1 MAADKISIKVTADT
15 RDAQQ
20 QLRQTTQRTNE
31 VAHGASSAAQSFG
44 KLGRGLQAAAASAA
58 RIAAGVAAGVTA
70 FTVGALKV
78 ANFAAAVEQHEMA
91 INRLGPAYEAVRAAT
106 NGVVTAQ
113 DALKAQQTL
122 LRSGLNVTS
131 EQLATITRAAREY
144 SRATGTELTSNLE
157 QLTDALRTGSGEGLG
172 RFGVSLQQ
180 GVTGSRA
187 FGSALEQL
195 TAQQRNA
202 GVSAR
207 TLREDL
213 DKLPEGLMAV
223 GRSILSVLEGPADAL
238 TRWLTGLVGASTSLR
253 GVLSEIASAGDT
265 IRQRERQEATDRAN
279 MQRLE
284 AQEGLFRAAGAAGV
298 SVGREAVRGLSP
310 ARLARLQ
317 QRVAALEG
325 NVQLGAGAAPRGT
338 ARFGVSGLAGQAFGP
353 GFADIDTMRELA
365 GGTASTDAAARRQR
379 RQTSVQQA
387 ITELQA
393 EQRAEEEAARR
404 AAQGPAVRRPT
415 GGGGGARAAGL
426 QGPRSVDDLFASLF
440 GERTLEDAFSQA
452 EARLRGL
459 VANTIG
465 AVSDP
470 SVFDEILGESG
481 TAQGAQAGERV
492 QSFGERV
499 LRAAG
504 LSVDDDG
511 RTPAL
516 DAAQSGVEML
526 GQALPALQ
534 AGFANLFNTLAS
546 GSMSA
551 GEAFQQFA
559 AKTLSSLGE
568 MAVNKGVF
576 YTFEGIASLFSNPVA
591 APTYFAAGAG
601 LIALGVGLGAAGA
614 AVAPSAAPGGSSAP
628 AAARSAS
635 GASPRSDG
643 GGAGNVTIVLSSL
656 VPPGPRELQ
665 GLVNAQRQAGRYG
678 IDRDRMVPR
687 QVRA

>member
-1 MAADKISIKVTADT
+1 VAADKISIKVTADT

-20 QLRQTTQRTNE
+20 QLRQTTQRTSE

-122 LRSGLNVTS
+122 VQAGIRVSS
-131 EQLATITRAAREY
+131 EQLATITRTAREY
-144 SRATGTELTSNLE
+144 SRATGMELTQSLE

-180 GVTGSRA
+180 GVTGASA
-187 FGSALEQL
+187 FTSALQQL
-195 TAQQRNA
+195 TTQQQNTT
-202 GVSAR
+202 VSSR

-223 GRSILSVLEGPADAL
+223 GRSILSVLEGPADRL
-238 TRWLTGLVGASTSLR
+238 TRWLTGLQGASTGLR
-253 GVLSEIASAGDT
+253 GVLSELASAGDT
-265 IRQRERQEATDRAN
+265 LAQRERQEATDRAG
-279 MQRLE
+279 MERLAARE
-284 AQEGLFRAAGAAGV
+284 ALTRRAGIAGV
-298 SVGREAVRGLSP
+298 RLTQTQTQGLSAEQLRRLTAEVDRIAGTTGLTGPMAVIMGAQRRRGL
-310 ARLARLQ
+310 L
-317 QRVAALEG
+317 G
-325 NVQLGAGAAPRGT
+325 QLGALERQGQIEQVLEQFRNEADAQAGRGLRAVQAPAA
-338 ARFGVSGLAGQAFGP
+338 
-353 GFADIDTMRELA
+353 
-365 GGTASTDAAARRQR
+365 
-379 RQTSVQQA
+379 
-387 ITELQA
+387 
-393 EQRAEEEAARR
+393 
-404 AAQGPAVRRPT
+404 RRPT
-415 GGGGGARAAGL
+415 GGGGGARAAGP
-426 QGPRSVDDLFASLF
+426 QGPRSVD
-440 GERTLEDAFSQA
+440 E
-452 EARLRGL
+452 
-459 VANTIG
+459 
-465 AVSDP
+465 VSDP

-534 AGFANLFNTLAS
+534 AGFANLFNTLAA

-576 YTFEGIASLFSNPVA
+576 YTFEGIAT
-591 APTYFAAGAG
+591 TYFAAGAG

-614 AVAPSAAPGGSSAP
+614 AVAPSAAPGGSAAP

-635 GASPRSDG
+635 GASPRG
-643 GGAGNVTIVLSSL
+643 AGEGAGNVTIVLSSL